1 MPTAKNAAIIH
12 LGCKLAV
19 PLIGRILARGTA
31 NRGLRY
37 LPGSVRCGCG
47 CLLLIWQ
54 LILIGRNDVHTKR
67 QNKCVFIIGRNTFK
81 YGAPLASAAS
91 LNPTNAAYIIGIK
104 FAAQPKKLS
113 INAGCLPWTKKPAF
127 YSLFIIGRN
136 TVILFVP
143 NEHTAGA
150 AQQFACVI

>member
-1 MPTAKNAAIIH
+1 MPAAKNAAIIH

-54 LILIGRNDVHTKR
+54 LILKIFLIGRNDVHTKR
-67 QNKCVFIIGRNTFK
+67 QNKCVFIIR
-81 YGAPLASAAS
+81 
-91 LNPTNAAYIIGIK
+91 
-104 FAAQPKKLS
+104 KKH
-113 INAGCLPWTKKPAF
+113 
-127 YSLFIIGRN
+127 
-136 TVILFVP
+136 V
-143 NEHTAGA
+143 
-150 AQQFACVI
+150 